1 MSESI
6 YRDKRDYTDQFV
18 RQKERQEARKLKACK
33 TVSVK
38 IQENK
43 LNATQR
49 EYLTRIFLEAKWDYN
64 ARVAFGKSS
73 PDAKPWKA
81 DTKSTTVI
89 HLGKDGNKVTET
101 FKFLTASMRQEA
113 NKKLLTAAK
122 AIKTSKTRGRIKGS
136 HGFKFKSEVN
146 SVSLRQFGHE
156 YRIKGQSIKLPKCG
170 TPFKVR
176 GLEQLVGLEEL
187 EFANA
192 RLLRKPSGYYI
203 QIVIYCKKEERKH
216 NYKTLGVD
224 FGCSHTFSLYEL
236 ETGKVQQLN
245 FWLGESERLKRLQRK
260 LNRRH
265 NKGYSNDTN
274 KGWRLRL
281 ALRKEYERLSR
292 KKDNDAKQLVSLFK
306 KYELVCYQDE
316 QIKSWTRRYGKVVQH
331 SILGRVKSLL
341 EGQDNTFKLSKWL
354 PTSKFCF
361 DCFSKHDDLQLL
373 DREFAC
379 PNCGCVSDRD
389 LHAAKNMIYFTLVVK
404 GIESLIKENKVP
416 TEYREPRKLVEA
428 LLAFGK
434 RVETSSSV
442 EGLISDFLQELSL
455 RHEAH
460 DWVFHNEALTL
471 EEGGAE

>member
-1 MSESI
+1 MSDPI
-6 YRDKRDYTDQFV
+6 YRDKRDYTEQFECQ
-18 RQKERQEARKLKACK
+18 RKRQEARKLKTCK

-38 IQENK
+38 IQTNK

-64 ARVAFGKSS
+64 SRVAFGRSS

-81 DTKSTTVI
+81 NTKSTTVV
-89 HLGKDGNKVTET
+89 HFDKDGNEITET

-146 SVSLRQFGHE
+146 SISLRQFNTD
-156 YRIKGQSIKLPKCG
+156 YKIKGQSIKLPKCG
-170 TPFKVR
+170 TWFKVR
-176 GLEQLVGLEEL
+176 GLEQLIGLDEL

-192 RLLRKPSGYYI
+192 RLIRKPSGYYI

-224 FGCSHTFSLYEL
+224 FGCSRTFSLYEL
-236 ETGKVQQLN
+236 ETGDVRCVN
-245 FWLGESERLKRLQRK
+245 VWLGESERLKRLQRK
-260 LNRRH
+260 LNRRL

-274 KGWRLRL
+274 KGWRLRT

-292 KKDNDAKQLVSLFK
+292 KKDNAAKQLVSILK

-316 QIKSWTRRYGKVVQH
+316 QIKSWTWRHGKVVQH
-331 SILGRVKSLL
+331 SILGRVKALL
-341 EGQDNTFKLSKWL
+341 EGQENTFKLSKWL

-361 DCFSKHDDLQLL
+361 DCFSKHDNLQLW

-389 LHAAKNMIYFTLVVK
+389 VHAAQNMIYFTLVVK
-404 GIESLIKENKVP
+404 GIESLIAQNKVP

-442 EGLISDFLQELSL
+442 EGLISDFLQELSTK
-455 RHEAH
+455 HEAPT
-460 DWVFHNEALTL
+460 FRSE
-471 EEGGAE
+471 